1 MPVGERYVTESV
13 RIDREL
19 IGGIE
24 LYLIAFVQLRSVFTS
39 RELNELGDSMAERGI
54 RLREGLDEA
63 LEGWSESH
71 AVRGSND
78 DESEDYGEED
88 IERNADELRRLKPY

>member
-1 MPVGERYVTESV
+1 MPVGERYVTEGV
-13 RIDREL
+13 RVDCEL

-63 LEGWSESH
+63 LEGFSLPGCLRSSKREVP
-71 AVRGSND
+71 AVRSRPGAVEGSGV
-78 DESEDYGEED
+78 SW
-88 IERNADELRRLKPY
+88 LWL